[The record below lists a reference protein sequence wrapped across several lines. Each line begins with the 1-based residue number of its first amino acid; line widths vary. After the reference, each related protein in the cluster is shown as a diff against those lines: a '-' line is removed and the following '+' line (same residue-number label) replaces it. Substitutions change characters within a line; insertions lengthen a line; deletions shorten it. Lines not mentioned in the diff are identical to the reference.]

1 VITKIRKRD
10 GRIVDFDQERISNA
24 IWKAALAVG
33 GRDFDKAKALSDK
46 AVKILE
52 EKQAR
57 EPGRVLSVEDA
68 QDAVEKTLV
77 ENGHYKTAKAYILY
91 REQHKKLRDIKDMFF
106 DADKVINDYIRESD
120 WMVNENAN
128 VSYSYAGLF
137 MHAAGTMISYYV
149 LNNVYP
155 KEISSAHM
163 DGDFHIHDLTM
174 NLQGYCAGW
183 SLRQLLLEGFNGVPG
198 RVESGPAK
206 HFGTALGQMVNF
218 LGTLQNE
225 WAGAQAFSSVD
236 TYLAP
241 FVRSDKLS
249 YDQVKQEIQ
258 QFLFSINTTSRW
270 GGQAPFTNL
279 TFDWTVPDDLAKDS
293 IIVGGKLNGG
303 TYADYQ
309 KEMDMVNKAFLE
321 TMIKG
326 DAKSRVFTFPIP
338 TYSITKDFNWDNG
351 NNGLLFDMTAKFG
364 LPYFQN
370 FVNSELRPSDTRAMC
385 CRLQLNLAELKKKTG
400 GLFGFGESTGS
411 MGVVTINMPR
421 IAFASREEAAF
432 FENLERLMYLAKES
446 LEIKRKVVQ
455 RNIDNNLLPYTKRYL
470 GNLNHHF
477 ATIGLIGMHEACM
490 NFLGQGIETKDGKD
504 FSMKVLRFMRDK
516 LTEYQEE
523 TGNIYNLEATPGEGT
538 SYRLARLD
546 RKKHPKI
553 ITSGKREPYYTNS
566 SHLPVS
572 HTTDMFAALRH
583 QDDLQTLYTGGTIF
597 HGFIGEKIASDT
609 ARNLVQKIVRNYK
622 LPYFTL
628 TPTFSVCSNH
638 GYISGEQFSCP
649 TCNSRTEVYSRVVG
663 YYRPVQNWNKGKQEE
678 FRDREEYIV
687 NGVAA
692 APRAAA

>member
-1 VITKIRKRD
+1 MVLVVIGKIRKRD
-10 GRIVDFDQERISNA
+10 GRIVDFDQSRITNA
-24 IWKAALAVG
+24 IWKAAVAVG
-33 GRDFDKAKALSDK
+33 GRDYEKAKALSDK
-46 AVKILE
+46 VVQILE
-52 EKQAR
+52 EKQAK
-57 EPGRVLSVEDA
+57 EPSKIITVEEV
-68 QDAVEKTLV
+68 QDVVEKVLV

-91 REQHKKLRDIKDMFF
+91 REQHKKLRDIREMFF
-106 DADKVINDYIRESD
+106 DADKVINDYIREND

-155 KEISSAHM
+155 KEISTAHL

-198 RVESGPAK
+198 RIESGPAK

-241 FVRSDKLS
+241 FVRNDHLT
-249 YDQVKQEIQ
+249 YEQVKQEIQ

-270 GGQAPFTNL
+270 GGQSPFTNL
-279 TFDWTVPDDLAKDS
+279 SFDWTIPDDLANDS
-293 IIVGGKLNGG
+293 VIIGGKLNGG

-309 KEMDMVNKAFLE
+309 KEMDMINRAFLE
-321 TMIKG
+321 VMMQG
-326 DAKSRVFTFPIP
+326 DAKGRVFTFPIP
-338 TYSITKDFNWDNG
+338 TYSITREFDWNNG
-351 NNGLLFDMTAKFG
+351 NNELLFGLTAKFG

-370 FVNSELRPSDTRAMC
+370 FVNSDLRPSDTRAMC
-385 CRLQLNLAELKKKTG
+385 CRLQLNLTELRKKTG

-421 IAFASREEAAF
+421 IGFISKEETAF

-477 ATIGLIGMHEACM
+477 STIGLIGMHEACL

-504 FSMKVLRFMRDK
+504 FSIKVLKFMRDK
-516 LTEYQEE
+516 ITEYQEE

-538 SYRLARLD
+538 SYRLARID
-546 RKKHPKI
+546 KKKYPKI
-553 ITSGKREPYYTNS
+553 VSSGKREPYYTNS
-566 SHLPVS
+566 SHLPVNY
-572 HTTDMFAALRH
+572 TNDIFAALRH

-597 HGFIGEKIASDT
+597 HGFIGEKLEGEVAK
-609 ARNLVQKIVRNYK
+609 NLVNKIVKSFK
-622 LPYFTL
+622 LPYFTV
-628 TPTFSVCSNH
+628 TPTFSVCPTH
-638 GYISGEQFSCP
+638 GYVAGEHFSCP
-649 TCNSRTEVYSRVVG
+649 NCNSRTEVYSRVVG

-678 FRDREEYIV
+678 FRDREEYV
-687 NGVAA
+687 VSGNAA
-692 APRAAA
+692 